1 MIEWG
6 GQSWPQPPFQAARRP
21 VRGSLGGADFTRRG
35 SLEMLEWGG
44 QPWPQPLF
52 QLAPRTLRGSL
63 DGADFTP
70 RRSLE
75 MLEWSGQSWPQRTLR
90 GTSVPLCE
98 ARRP

>member
-1 MIEWG
+1 MKSCPLSG
-6 GQSWPQPPFQAARRP
+6 GPFHPSAAGFDLASGPQPA
-21 VRGSLGGADFTRRG
+21 VR
-35 SLEMLEWGG
+35 
-44 QPWPQPLF
+44 
-52 QLAPRTLRGSL
+52 
-63 DGADFTP
+63 ADFTP